1 MRVLTLRGC
10 EISGTEIVMHITWCL
25 QFVNFEL
32 VKARTN
38 IMTQRIF
45 QTQSSLFKAV
55 ILDNLTKKKIYSE
68 KRTPL
73 YAEHV
78 KD

>member
-1 MRVLTLRGC
+1 MHVLTLRGC
-10 EISGTEIVMHITWCL
+10 EVPRTEIVVHITFCL
-25 QFVNFEL
+25 QFVNYEL
-32 VKARTN
+32 VKAHTN